1 MLKNLSGLA
10 NSPAGGPQPTIAHEL
25 LSHAK
30 GIEMRK
36 ILTTIIVTMLIK
48 RLRNKF
54 LQGKTKYPA
63 GRAG

>member
-1 MLKNLSGLA
+1 
-10 NSPAGGPQPTIAHEL
+10 
-25 LSHAK
+25 
-30 GIEMRK
+30 MRK